1 MKLRTEG
8 LTLWCRQVAST
19 TLRHSRVSVNGD
31 GECLGERPYVALK
44 ADSRSHGEEWL
55 VSRDWLF
62 RACVLLILAYVLL
75 LASYAFRPLLIPC
88 LLVGIAYLYAAG
100 RFAWHVQRN
109 ARNRQMAIA
118 RTRANPFLKLVA
130 QHPVGAG
137 LLMAVAWVVL
147 GVAAVDLLRR
157 TNG

>member
-1 MKLRTEG
+1 
-8 LTLWCRQVAST
+8 
-19 TLRHSRVSVNGD
+19 
-31 GECLGERPYVALK
+31 VALK

-55 VSRDWLF
+55 ASRDWLF

-88 LLVGIAYLYAAG
+88 LLVAIAYLYAAG

-118 RTRANPFLKLVA
+118 RTQLQPIPQIGGAASGCRRSAHGSGLGRAGSRGYRPPPPHKRVT
-130 QHPVGAG
+130 AG
-137 LLMAVAWVVL
+137 PADRLES
-147 GVAAVDLLRR
+147 
-157 TNG
+157 

>member
-1 MKLRTEG
+1 
-8 LTLWCRQVAST
+8 
-19 TLRHSRVSVNGD
+19 
-31 GECLGERPYVALK
+31 VALK
-44 ADSRSHGEEWL
+44 ADSWSHGEEWL
-55 VSRDWLF
+55 TSRDWLF

-75 LASYAFRPLLIPC
+75 LASHAFRPLLVPC
-88 LLVGIAYLYAAG
+88 LLVAVAYLYAAG

-118 RTRANPFLKLVA
+118 RTHANPFLKLVA
-130 QHPVGAG
+130 RHPGVTG